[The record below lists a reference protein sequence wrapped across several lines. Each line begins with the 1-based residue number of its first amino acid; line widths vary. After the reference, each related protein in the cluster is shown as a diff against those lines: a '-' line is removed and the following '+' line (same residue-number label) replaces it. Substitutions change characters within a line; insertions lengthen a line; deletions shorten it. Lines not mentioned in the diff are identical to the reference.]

1 MSGTQV
7 IRSAPSHADESAH
20 GLAPFIKGLWAA
32 YWQSR
37 ARRASVVYLNSLDNR
52 TLDDIGLD
60 RSEIDSFVYAKSAHE
75 RRRRYDPSWQ

>member
-20 GLAPFIKGLWAA
+20 GLAPFVKGLWAA

-60 RSEIDSFVYAKSAHE
+60 RSEIEFVRLRKISPRAAQAL
-75 RRRRYDPSWQ
+75 RP

>member
-1 MSGTQV
+1 MSGTQA
-7 IRSAPSHADESAH
+7 IRSSQSHASERDH
-20 GLAPFIKGLWAA
+20 GVAPFIKGLWAA

-60 RSEIDSFVYAKSAHE
+60 RSEIAQAIKAAPPQAVL
-75 RRRRYDPSWQ
+75 